1 MTAKQHDRTRLSGR
15 SAIHPFRHGDGA
27 VAALVSNG
35 P

>member
-1 MTAKQHDRTRLSGR
+1 MTAKQRDRARVSGR
-15 SAIHPFRHGDGA
+15 SAIHPFRHSDGA